1 MTTGVHADMLQ
12 DSSSA
17 CVVFSSTT
25 LYLCL
30 KNLVLQLSLDLLWV
44 SQQIGELTGQYSM
57 LQGVY
62 A

>member
-1 MTTGVHADMLQ
+1 MATGVHADMLQ
-12 DSSSA
+12 YSSSA
-17 CVVFSSTT
+17 CVVFSST

-30 KNLVLQLSLDLLWV
+30 KKLVLQLSLDLLWV

-57 LQGVY
+57 SQGVY

>member
-1 MTTGVHADMLQ
+1 MATGVHADMLQ
-12 DSSSA
+12 DSSA
-17 CVVFSSTT
+17 CVAFSTT

-44 SQQIGELTGQYSM
+44 SQQIGDLTGQYSM
-57 LQGVY
+57 SQGVY